1 MSNHQ
6 EKNILVAF
14 FYLHMVS
21 TIKVPVESFLYATY
35 ITQVIIELSLFI
47 VYSLID

>member
-21 TIKVPVESFLYATY
+21 TIKVPVESFLCDLHYTGDNRTIAFY
-35 ITQVIIELSLFI
+35 RLFI
-47 VYSLID
+47 D